1 MRMTKNTTAKILL
14 CLLAFFSTFAYGA
27 ETAKKKQKIVLV
39 ADYWCPYNC
48 EPNSNYEGVL
58 VDIAREAFTTLD
70 IEVEYKIKPW
80 FECLIDFEKGD
91 VDGII
96 GVSNNEVR
104 NAIYPTLEQS
114 QSKVAVFARNDVSW
128 KYDGPS
134 SLANRKIG
142 LVDGYLYNNKIRN
155 FIFANIITRPELFI
169 YSTSENPVMENV
181 EKLISNDIF
190 VFLEDEN
197 VAKRYIDKTSLS
209 KVKNAG
215 YISDNPDEIFIVFQD
230 SKPRSKEFANILS
243 KTTFFMRQS
252 GKMEELEKKYN
263 IKTVYK

>member
-1 MRMTKNTTAKILL
+1 MFI
-14 CLLAFFSTFAYGA
+14 STFANA
-27 ETAKKKQKIVLV
+27 ADQKKEKEKVVLV

-48 EPNSNYEGVL
+48 EPNSNFEGVL
-58 VDIAREAFTTLD
+58 VDIAREAFNTMG

-80 FECLIDFEKGD
+80 YECLVAFEKGE

-104 NAIYPTLEQS
+104 SAIYPTLEQS
-114 QSKVAVFARNDVSW
+114 QSKVAVFARSDVSW

-134 SLANRKIG
+134 SLSNRKIG
-142 LVDGYLYNNKIRN
+142 LVDGYLYNNKIRS

-169 YSTSENPVMENV
+169 YSTSDNPVMENV
-181 EKLISNDIF
+181 EKLISNEIF

-209 KVKNAG
+209 KIKNAG
-215 YISDNPDEIFIVFQD
+215 YISDNPDEIFIAFPD
-230 SKPRSKEFANILS
+230 SKPRSKEFANKLS

-252 GKMEELEKKYN
+252 GKMEELEQKYN